1 MGRHKGICPGEI
13 GRRMVKDTLKSKIKN
28 VPKKAAVAVFYLIA
42 LILAGIVVMHHNPL
56 ADQTTELMKKIMA
69 CVLIVF
75 TCVIF
80 GIFYDRLTVLPKE
93 LLQNRRLIW
102 KLAKNDF
109 KKRYAGSYLGMVWA
123 FVQPVVTVV
132 MYWIVFD
139 RVFDTRSQLVAGGI
153 EVPYVLYLTA
163 GLVPWFYFSEAL
175 SNGTT
180 ALMEY
185 NYLVKK
191 VVFKIS
197 ILPIIKVIA
206 ATFIH
211 AFFVVILLL
220 IAIGYGYYPSVYT
233 LQVFYYSFCEFVLVL
248 AISYSTCAIVV
259 FFRDLQ
265 QIIGIVLQIGMW
277 ATPILWDISMLSD
290 KMKPLFKLN
299 PMVYIVNGYRSAV
312 YEQEWFFEHFYS
324 STYFWIF
331 TVTLFCIGSLIFKR
345 LKVHFAD
352 VM

>member
-1 MGRHKGICPGEI
+1 MKKAGQTAGDA
-13 GRRMVKDTLKSKIKN
+13 VLKKN
-28 VPKKAAVAVFYLIA
+28 KRKRIWKKAAMGIFYTLAAALAV
-42 LILAGIVVMHHNPL
+42 VVMSHHNPL
-56 ADQTTELMKKIMA
+56 ADPVTELMKKVMA
-69 CVLIVF
+69 CLLLGFSIL
-75 TCVIF
+75 IF
-80 GIFYDRLTVLPKE
+80 GIFFDQLLVLPKE
-93 LLQNRRLIW
+93 LYQSRRLIW

-139 RVFDTRSQLVAGGI
+139 RVFNTRSQLVAEGI

-163 GLVPWFYFSEAL
+163 GLVPWFYFTEAL
-175 SNGTT
+175 TNGTT
-180 ALMEY
+180 ALIEY

-206 ATFIH
+206 ATFVHI
-211 AFFVVILLL
+211 FFVAVLFL
-220 IAIGYGYYPSVYT
+220 IAVAYGYYPSIYT
-233 LQVFYYSFCEFVLVL
+233 LQIFYYSFCEFLLVL
-248 AISYSTCAIVV
+248 AISYATCAIVV
-259 FFRDLQ
+259 FFKDLQ
-265 QIIGIVLQIGMW
+265 QIISIGLQIGMW
-277 ATPILWDISMLSD
+277 ATPILWDISMLSEP
-290 KMKPLFKLN
+290 MKPLFKLN
-299 PMVYIVNGYRSAV
+299 PMVYIVNGYRSAI

>member
-1 MGRHKGICPGEI
+1 MNASNR
-13 GRRMVKDTLKSKIKN
+13 KN
-28 VPKKAAVAVFYLIA
+28 SFSGWKNIPKKLIIGIFCLICAVLALAV
-42 LILAGIVVMHHNPL
+42 ILHHNPL
-56 ADQTTELMKKIMA
+56 ADQTTEVMKKVMTCLLLA
-69 CVLIVF
+69 F

-80 GIFYDRLTVLPKE
+80 IVFYDRLTILPKE
-93 LLQNRRLIW
+93 LIQNRKLIW

-109 KKRYAGSYLGMVWA
+109 KKRYAGSYLGMIWA
-123 FVQPVVTVV
+123 FVQPVVTVI

-139 RVFDTRSQLVAGGI
+139 RVFNTRSQLVAGGI

-163 GLVPWFYFSEAL
+163 GLVPWFYFTEAL
-175 SNGTT
+175 TNGTM
-180 ALMEY
+180 ALIEY

-206 ATFIH
+206 ATFVH
-211 AFFVVILLL
+211 AFFVVVLL
-220 IAIGYGYYPSVYT
+220 IIAAAYGYYPGIYT
-233 LQVFYYSFCEFVLVL
+233 LQIFYYSFCEFVLVL
-248 AISYSTCAIVV
+248 AISYVTCAVVV

-265 QIIGIVLQIGMW
+265 QIISIILQIGMW
-277 ATPILWDISMLSD
+277 ATPILWDISVLSD
-290 KMKPLFKLN
+290 RMKPFFKLN
-299 PMVYIVNGYRSAV
+299 PMVYIVNGYRSAI
-312 YEQEWFFEHFYS
+312 YEKEWFFEHFYS

-331 TVTLFCIGSLIFKR
+331 TVTLFCIGSLIFKK